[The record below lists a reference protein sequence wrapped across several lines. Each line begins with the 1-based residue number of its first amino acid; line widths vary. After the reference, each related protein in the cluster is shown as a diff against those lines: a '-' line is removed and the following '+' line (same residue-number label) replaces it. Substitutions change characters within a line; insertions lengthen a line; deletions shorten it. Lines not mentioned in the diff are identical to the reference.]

1 MGKMRKG
8 NRSSRS
14 SRANGSADGTTV
26 KWTKNTAQPPPVSN
40 KQSYLKRKLVID
52 LAAGTALKVSDLS
65 SAMSSG
71 GGDFLIEKISIWA
84 KPTSVF
90 GAATFGANVSVLMTS
105 SGAADSLEV
114 VDSGTGTSRPGVV
127 FTVPKQRAQIFS
139 KSTSDTQVLASCVG
153 ADATYHVD
161 VIQYVSA

>member
-8 NRSSRS
+8 KRSSRT
-14 SRANGSADGTTV
+14 SRANGSADGTTI

-40 KQSYLKRKLVID
+40 KQSYMRRKLVIE
-52 LAAGTALKVSDLS
+52 LAAGTPLKISDIS

-84 KPTSVF
+84 KPTTNF
-90 GAATFGANVSVLMTS
+90 GSATFVANAGVLLTS
-105 SGAADSLEV
+105 SAAADSVEV

-127 FTVPKQRAQIFS
+127 YTIPKQRAHIFS
-139 KSTSDTQVLASCVG
+139 KSTSDTQFVASCSG
-153 ADATYHVD
+153 ADATFHVD